1 MVRDPVAP
9 LPFVCVDDCVD
20 KSLVWEPVVPQDP
33 VCRGVCV
40 FFHGSV
46 FRLSTSLHPTLV
58 SGLSFGVG
66 LLCYCP
72 GDGTRDV
79 VVTLDSGEVMMY
91 VNRSSVWAEP
101 SLIGYVSYVNAMRTG
116 ASLCVLVHIRC
127 RCDDTAFL
135 RLFCVLRVI
144 VLSEEWAG
152 GWKRRKKPLC

>member
-1 MVRDPVAP
+1 MRRCR
-9 LPFVCVDDCVD
+9 LFV
-20 KSLVWEPVVPQDP
+20 LMIVWTRALSGSQW
-33 VCRGVCV
+33 CRKIPSVGVCV
-40 FFHGSV
+40 FSFMV

-127 RCDDTAFL
+127 RRDDTAFL
-135 RLFCVLRVI
+135 
-144 VLSEEWAG
+144 
-152 GWKRRKKPLC
+152 